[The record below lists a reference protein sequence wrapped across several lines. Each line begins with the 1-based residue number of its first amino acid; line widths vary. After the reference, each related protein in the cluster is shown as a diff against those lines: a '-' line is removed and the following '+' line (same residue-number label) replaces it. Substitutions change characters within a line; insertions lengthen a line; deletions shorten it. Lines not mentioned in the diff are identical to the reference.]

1 MISSVVP
8 RGVRLDTPADRAI
21 FPFHYNSTKVD
32 PSTYIVTI
40 MNLYYEQMKSVFNS
54 ISVVSEYITER
65 LTIFLNHV

>member
-1 MISSVVP
+1 
-8 RGVRLDTPADRAI
+8 
-21 FPFHYNSTKVD
+21 
-32 PSTYIVTI
+32 